1 MIVAAVEAG
10 GTKFVLGLAKT
21 DEAGL
26 SPPELL
32 FRESIA
38 TTTPAETIGRSAE
51 ILTSAGKRFGV
62 PEALGIGC
70 FGPVEL
76 REGHDDWGHVTS
88 TPKPLWRDADVAGP
102 LGEALGLEAAFDTDV
117 NAAALGEGRWGA
129 GRGFSDFI
137 YVTVG
142 TGIGGGVI
150 SGGRIV
156 HGAAHPELGHFKPAR
171 VEGDDYAGYCPYHG
185 ACLEGLASGPAIG
198 ARWGRRA
205 EELPGDHPAWPME
218 AAYLARA
225 FAALSCILSP
235 QRIILGGG
243 VGMRPGLAEEVAELV
258 GIELNGY
265 LGWLKEPSA
274 RKAFVVRPELGA
286 DAGLLGAVAL
296 AIGKNGG

>member
-1 MIVAAVEAG
+1 MIVAAIEAG

-21 DEAGL
+21 DDAGL
-26 SPPELL
+26 ALPELL

-38 TTTPAETIGRSAE
+38 TTTPEETIDRSAKV
-51 ILTSAGKRFGV
+51 LAAAGKRFGA

-76 REGHDDWGHVTS
+76 RKDHFDWGHVTS
-88 TPKPLWRDADVAGP
+88 TPKPLWRDADVATP
-102 LGEALGLEAAFDTDV
+102 LGEALGLKAAFDTDV

-129 GRGFSDFI
+129 GRGLSDFI

-142 TGIGGGVI
+142 TGIGGGVV
-150 SGGRIV
+150 SGGSIV
-156 HGAAHPELGHFKPAR
+156 HGSSHPELGHFKPAR
-171 VEGDDYAGYCPYHG
+171 VEGDGYSGYCPYHG

-198 ARWGRRA
+198 ARWGKRA
-205 EELPGDHPAWPME
+205 EELPEGHPAWRME

-225 FAALSCILSP
+225 FAAFACILSP

-258 GIELNGY
+258 GIELKGY
-265 LGWLKEPSA
+265 LGWLSEQSA

-296 AIGKNGG
+296 AIGKSGD